1 MYLDDYIIF
10 KIFSF
15 ILPNCKY
22 NYKNIINLK
31 LCSKTIKKM
40 ILNFY
45 KGCIVFRIEKKN
57 KKVLGFK
64 KSGYCLKHSKIPI
77 YIFTQIYS
85 GSLSPLSRS
94 IPYTNRN
101 ILNNFNR
108 NRTELNLNTL
118 NTIGNGNNY
127 FRNSY
132 YIHFDKLSHS
142 EKFIELV
149 KSKEINLN
157 ILHQCC
163 QGLGFRVKYFK

>member
-1 MYLDDYIIF
+1 MQLDDYIIF

-22 NYKNIINLK
+22 NYKNIINLI
-31 LCSKTIKKM
+31 LCSTTFKKM

-45 KGCIVFRIEKKN
+45 KGCIVFRIKKKN

-64 KSGYCLKHSKIPI
+64 KSRYCLKHSKIPI

-94 IPYTNRN
+94 IPYTTRN
-101 ILNNFNR
+101 IINNFNR
-108 NRTELNLNTL
+108 NRNEINLNTL
-118 NTIGNGNNY
+118 NSIGNRNNY

-142 EKFIELV
+142 KKFIELV
-149 KSKEINLN
+149 ESNEINLD

-163 QGLGFRVKYFK
+163 HGLGFRVKYFK